1 MSGQVMLQDSG
12 ETTQHLDQGR
22 VCCQLYHRF
31 CCFSWKAAPCNL
43 GGGKGKVG
51 MKEKPISS
59 EVY

>member
-1 MSGQVMLQDSG
+1 MSRQVMLQDFG

-51 MKEKPISS
+51 MKEKI
-59 EVY
+59 